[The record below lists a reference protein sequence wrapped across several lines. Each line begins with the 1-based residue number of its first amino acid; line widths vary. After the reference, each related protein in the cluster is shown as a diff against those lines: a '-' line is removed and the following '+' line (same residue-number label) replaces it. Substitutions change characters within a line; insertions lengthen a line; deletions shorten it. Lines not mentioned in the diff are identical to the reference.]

1 MLHNNGFNIK
11 ENVLSACA
19 LHQTGRST
27 QRDYAAAIIWIM
39 MSVELVVCQWE
50 VENTSCQCH
59 LLTRE
64 TAEQEDGTHTHTHI
78 HIDYLHQHN
87 EQ

>member
-19 LHQTGRST
+19 LHQTQT
-27 QRDYAAAIIWIM
+27 DYAAAIIWIM

-64 TAEQEDGTHTHTHI
+64 TAEHEDGDTHIHTHT
-78 HIDYLHQHN
+78 LFTPTQ
-87 EQ
+87 